1 MTARVMVW
9 ILEVGWAAAWALH
22 LGVGWVPVALMVP
35 SALGAGVLRPQRTLA
50 VPMWALGALAGILTG
65 QWLGGILLLYAM
77 WRGASPPNL
86 EHPAVYERLELA
98 MVGTAALTY
107 VDRTWA
113 WTLPAALVFG
123 LGTTLEV
130 HRDPGTPRRMQ
141 LRLAGV
147 LALAGAVGGLVV
159 LAVVV
164 FAPWTLAVRL
174 LAELALATF
183 YLFGFIT
190 ALPFPK
196 KKLFKK
202 KFLVG
207 KGKAHLAHSAPV
219 VPWLVLLVGALV
231 LVAVVV
237 YVVRHGRRRRPRRL
251 ATPDAAEARLDRDAV
266 EPQPFRRGPGGQTV
280 LTRRVVQARM
290 RRGAQR
296 RFGPRRGETVRE
308 WLGRVYGPRA
318 AALAAYYEEVRY
330 GGQPDGRGRAR
341 TLQSQWPKDPE
352 PSQDGALS
360 ERDASNEPSTA
371 RVASPPGTPVP

>member
-35 SALGAGVLRPQRTLA
+35 AALGAGVLRPQRTLA
-50 VPMWALGALAGILTG
+50 VPMWVLGALAGVLTG
-65 QWLGGILLLYAM
+65 QWLGGILLLCAM
-77 WRGASPPNL
+77 WRGASPPDL

-113 WTLPAALVFG
+113 WTLPAALLFG

-164 FAPWTLAVRL
+164 FAPWTLLVRL
-174 LAELALATF
+174 LAELALAVF

-190 ALPFPK
+190 SLPFPK
-196 KKLFKK
+196 KKTLFKTK
-202 KFLVG
+202 SPVG
-207 KGKAHLAHSAPV
+207 KGKAHIAHIAPV

-231 LVAVVV
+231 LIAVVV
-237 YVVRHGRRRRPRRL
+237 YVVRHWRRRPRRV
-251 ATPDAAEARLDRDAV
+251 ATPDAAEPRLHRDAV
-266 EPQPFRRGPGGQTV
+266 EPKQFLRGPGGQTV

-290 RRGAQR
+290 RRGARR

-330 GGQPDGRGRAR
+330 GGQPDGRKRAR
-341 TLQSQWPKDPE
+341 TLQSQWPKDPG

-360 ERDASNEPSTA
+360 ERDSSNEPSTA
-371 RVASPPGTPVP
+371 RLASPPGTPVP